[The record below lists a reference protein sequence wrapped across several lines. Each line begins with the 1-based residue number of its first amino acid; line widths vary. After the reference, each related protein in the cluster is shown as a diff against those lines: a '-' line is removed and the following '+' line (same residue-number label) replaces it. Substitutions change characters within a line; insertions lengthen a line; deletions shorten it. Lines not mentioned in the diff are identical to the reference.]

1 MFKPEIH
8 KKSVEIVQEK
18 RPQTINETPE
28 ERVAR
33 LSKLDAYEME
43 RKRKENEQRYY
54 SADSGY
60 TFQPKIDPVSKVLGK
75 KSDVHELTN
84 NTKGKNI
91 RENAKRLVD
100 AIHAEECT
108 FHPKIN
114 KSRPITSDSGD
125 VSRGE
130 ANKYIQDHKP
140 FGWVDC
146 PINDVENY
154 YKNEHSINRSRIDLK
169 HPERMAR
176 DIKLYLND
184 KEEKRRSEMVAK
196 ELEELKDCTFQPNV
210 QQYIPTKEEPVVVKG
225 LSRHLELQN
234 LSSKLKEDALKRE
247 GEVFRV
253 KNVDNFRHP
262 VNGNTIVRP
271 FHFNSSKQGP
281 SKAVVELESK
291 NNSEYTYRPVI
302 NDNYVS
308 SKSYSNQ
315 YVFNPYQ

>member
-8 KKSVEIVQEK
+8 KKSVEIVYEK
-18 RPQTINETPE
+18 RPQIVNETPD

-43 RKRKENEQRYY
+43 KKRKENEQRYY

-75 KSDVHELTN
+75 KSDFHELTN
-84 NTKGKNI
+84 NTKGKNV
-91 RENAKRLVD
+91 RENAKRVVE

-114 KSRPITSDSGD
+114 KSKPVSSDGDITRSETS
-125 VSRGE
+125 
-130 ANKYIQDHKP
+130 KYIRDHKP

-146 PINDVENY
+146 PINEVENY
-154 YKNEHSINRSRIDLK
+154 YKNEHSMSRSRIDLK
-169 HPERMAR
+169 HPEKMAR

-184 KEEKRRSEMVAK
+184 KEERRRSDIVAK

-210 QQYIPTKEEPVVVKG
+210 QHYIPTKEEPVVVKG

-234 LSSKLKEDALKRE
+234 LKSKLKEDAMKRE

-253 KNVDNFRHP
+253 KNVDNYRHP

-281 SKAVVELESK
+281 SKAVTELENK
-291 NNSEYTYRPVI
+291 NNMEYTYRPAI
-302 NDNYVS
+302 NDNYGK
-308 SKSYSNQ
+308 SKSYSSQ
-315 YVFNPYQ
+315 YIFNPYQ